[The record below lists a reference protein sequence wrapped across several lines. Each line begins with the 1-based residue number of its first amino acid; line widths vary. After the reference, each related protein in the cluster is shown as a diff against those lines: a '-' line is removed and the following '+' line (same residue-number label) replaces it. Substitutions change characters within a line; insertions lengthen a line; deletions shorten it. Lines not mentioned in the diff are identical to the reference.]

1 MAEMQRT
8 RSEAEG
14 KINRWIH
21 VVRIGSKE
29 LMKMWIQ
36 GYLPKIHDMDNYWR
50 RNKERWI
57 HA

>member
-1 MAEMQRT
+1 MAVKDET

-14 KINRWIH
+14 KIKGWIH

-29 LMKMWIQ
+29 LMKMWIH
-36 GYLPKIHDMDNYWR
+36 GYSLKIHFLDNCPRAKAER
-50 RNKERWI
+50 RI